1 MNMIL
6 LRLIADAA
14 LIAVLLFTSAGTVA
28 WPRAWILLAVLLIVR
43 VTSAAIIYRVNP
55 ALLRDRAKL
64 PIHGDQPAA
73 DKILL
78 MGVLGTGFI
87 ALPLIAGF
95 DVFRWHAI
103 APPATVVSALGLILF
118 VAGWTIKALALYANA
133 FATSVVRLQ
142 SERKH
147 ALVDTGV
154 YGVVRHPFYAGTPLV
169 FVGMSL
175 WLGSYAAALC
185 AVVPI
190 AFMMLRIRLEDRFLR
205 RELPGY
211 DEYIARV
218 PHRLLPGIW

>member
-1 MNMIL
+1 
-6 LRLIADAA
+6 
-14 LIAVLLFTSAGTVA
+14 
-28 WPRAWILLAVLLIVR
+28 

-95 DVFRWHAI
+95 DVFRWHVI
-103 APPATVVSALGLILF
+103 APPATAVSALGLILF

-175 WLGSYAAALC
+175 WLGSYTAALC
-185 AVVPI
+185 AVIPI